1 MGAGLAVY
9 RGLTWGLG
17 LVLPAAAGLGRAD
30 GAWRGALTGASA
42 EGAAS
47 AGSIWV
53 HAASMGEVGAARR
66 WVDALVDRGVR
77 PPLLLTTRTRTG
89 LERARREMSGRVA
102 ARIAPLDLPQTVR
115 ALLESACPSRLDVV
129 ETEVWPNLIL
139 EARRARVAV
148 AFVSG
153 TVTARTERRLR
164 ALGVAGPALLGS
176 GVFALAQDDEAAA
189 RFRALGIPDARVRVM
204 GDLKADFP
212 SPATVPAEGE
222 RAAVVF
228 GSFRPGEEAT
238 ALAIAEALRGIGA
251 EEGNRAGADPGS
263 GRPLLVVAP
272 RHEGGAARA
281 RRLFAGAGYAVFER
295 GEAERAVETLPAW
308 LSRSAGGA
316 GTRVAV
322 LSTHG
327 ELPEAYDHARLAVVG
342 GTFAPFGGHT
352 PLEAASRGCPVIAGP
367 HHDAVARPLGA
378 IAREGGAAIAPDAA
392 SAAAIAASWWRDG
405 GFAARSGAA
414 LRAAGSLGGAARRG
428 LEALEAW
435 RLVP

>member
-66 WVDALVDRGVR
+66 WVDALVEAGVR

-89 LERARREMSGRVA
+89 LERARREMPGRVA

-148 AFVSG
+148 VFVSG
-153 TVTARTERRLR
+153 TVSARTERRLR
-164 ALGVAGPALLGS
+164 ALGVAGPALLGN
-176 GVFALAQDDEAAA
+176 GVFALARDDEAAA
-189 RFRALGIPDARVRVM
+189 RFRALGIPEARVRVA

-212 SPATVPAEGE
+212 SPAAVPAEGE
-222 RAAVVF
+222 RVAVVF

-238 ALAIAEALRGIGA
+238 ALAIAEALHGMGV
-251 EEGNRAGADPGS
+251 EEGRPATPPA
-263 GRPLLVVAP
+263 RPLLVVAP
-272 RHEGGAARA
+272 RHEEGAARA

-295 GEAERAVETLPAW
+295 GAAERSVETLPAW
-308 LSRSAGGA
+308 LSRAASGA
-316 GTRVAV
+316 RTRVAI

-327 ELPEAYDHARLAVVG
+327 ELPEAYDHARVAIVG

-367 HHDAVARPLGA
+367 YHDAVARALGA
-378 IAREGGAAIAPDAA
+378 IARDGGAAIAPDPA
-392 SAAAIAASWWRDG
+392 SAAAVAASWWRDG
-405 GFAARSGAA
+405 GFAARSQAA
-414 LRAAGSLGGAARRG
+414 LRAARSLGGAARRG